1 MICRPELEPE
11 SGREGPYDARGSS
24 MALTETTEADIMC
37 FVAPQQCQRSN
48 GIKSLSCPPIARE
61 FVMTLSEY

>member
-1 MICRPELEPE
+1 
-11 SGREGPYDARGSS
+11 